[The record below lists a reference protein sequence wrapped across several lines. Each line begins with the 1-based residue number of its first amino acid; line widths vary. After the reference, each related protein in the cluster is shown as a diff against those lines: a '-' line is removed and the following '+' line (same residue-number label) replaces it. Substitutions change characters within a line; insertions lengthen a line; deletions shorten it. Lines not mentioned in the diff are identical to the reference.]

1 MKASLNRFEGGFVD
15 LQRQVIANVRGERV
29 PEGGC
34 SNTESPIPKGVKSGV
49 WDGEQAGVR
58 GAQGP
63 GCGVEME
70 EVRQVPGDKAVE
82 GLVCEEKDFI
92 FDAVLDQEPVEVNE
106 GGGEVLPGPGTSENP
121 GS

>member
-1 MKASLNRFEGGFVD
+1 M
-15 LQRQVIANVRGERV
+15 
-29 PEGGC
+29 GGC

-49 WDGEQAGVR
+49 WDGEQAGVS

-70 EVRQVPGDKAVE
+70 EVRQVLGDKAVE

-92 FDAVLDQEPVEVNE
+92 FDAVLDQEPVEAQSKRRAASPRQRGVQAHF
-106 GGGEVLPGPGTSENP
+106 GSILRSAPRHTPAQPAPLPTH
-121 GS
+121 